1 MFNDIIE
8 EKITRAVKNWEETNT
23 GDFNDSSFLS
33 YILIL
38 KLLNQIDV
46 TSPADSANL
55 NTKLTDVDNSIKAL
69 DTNVRNSIKA
79 LDTNVRN
86 SIKALDTNVRNSLSI
101 LHNDLVSVEGKLDNI
116 ATWLSKVNTGIANS
130 NTLLTQIEA
139 KTK

>member
-1 MFNDIIE
+1 MFNDNIE

-38 KLLNQIDV
+38 KLLRQVDV
-46 TSPADSANL
+46 TSPADSANINAKL
-55 NTKLTDVDNSIKAL
+55 NVINTDVNNGIKSL
-69 DTNVRNSIKA
+69 DANIRS
-79 LDTNVRN
+79 
-86 SIKALDTNVRNSLSI
+86 SLSTLDANLRSSLST

-116 ATWLSKVNTGIANS
+116 ATWLSKVNTNISNS

-139 KTK
+139 NTK

>member
-1 MFNDIIE
+1 MFNNEIE

-38 KLLNQIDV
+38 KLLKQVDV
-46 TSPADSANL
+46 TSPADSANI
-55 NTKLTDVDNSIKAL
+55 NAKLDAINADVNNGI
-69 DTNVRNSIKA
+69 
-79 LDTNVRN
+79 
-86 SIKALDTNVRNSLSI
+86 NSLDANIGSSLSTLDANLRSSLST

-116 ATWLSKVNTGIANS
+116 ATWLSKVNTNIASS

-139 KTK
+139 NTK

>member
-1 MFNDIIE
+1 MFNDNIE

-38 KLLNQIDV
+38 KLLKQVDV
-46 TSPADSANL
+46 TSPADSANINAKL
-55 NTKLTDVDNSIKAL
+55 NVINTDVNNGIKSL
-69 DTNVRNSIKA
+69 DANLRS
-79 LDTNVRN
+79 
-86 SIKALDTNVRNSLSI
+86 SLST

-116 ATWLSKVNTGIANS
+116 ATWLSKVNTNISNS

-139 KTK
+139 NTK

>member
-1 MFNDIIE
+1 MFNKDIE

-38 KLLNQIDV
+38 KLLKQVDV
-46 TSPADSANL
+46 TSPADSANI
-55 NTKLTDVDNSIKAL
+55 NAKLDVINTDVNNGIKSL
-69 DTNVRNSIKA
+69 DANIRS
-79 LDTNVRN
+79 
-86 SIKALDTNVRNSLSI
+86 SLST

-116 ATWLSKVNTGIANS
+116 ATWLSKVNTNIASS

-139 KTK
+139 NTK

>member
-1 MFNDIIE
+1 MFKDNIE

-38 KLLNQIDV
+38 KLLKQVDV
-46 TSPADSANL
+46 TSPADSANI
-55 NTKLTDVDNSIKAL
+55 NAKLDVIN
-69 DTNVRNSIKA
+69 TNVNNGIKS
-79 LDTNVRN
+79 LDANIR
-86 SIKALDTNVRNSLSI
+86 SSLST

-116 ATWLSKVNTGIANS
+116 ATWLSKVNTNIASS

-139 KTK
+139 NTK

>member
-1 MFNDIIE
+1 MFNDTIE

-38 KLLNQIDV
+38 KLLKQVDV
-46 TSPADSANL
+46 TSPADSANINAKLNVINTDVNNGIKSLDANLRSSLSTLDANLRSSL
-55 NTKLTDVDNSIKAL
+55 NT
-69 DTNVRNSIKA
+69 
-79 LDTNVRN
+79 
-86 SIKALDTNVRNSLSI
+86 

-116 ATWLSKVNTGIANS
+116 ATWLSKVNTNISNS

-139 KTK
+139 NTK

>member
-1 MFNDIIE
+1 MFKDNIE

-38 KLLNQIDV
+38 KLLKQVDV
-46 TSPADSANL
+46 TSPADSANI
-55 NTKLTDVDNSIKAL
+55 NAKLDVINTDVNNGIKSL
-69 DTNVRNSIKA
+69 DANIRS
-79 LDTNVRN
+79 
-86 SIKALDTNVRNSLSI
+86 SLST

-116 ATWLSKVNTGIANS
+116 ATWLSKVNTNIASS

-139 KTK
+139 NTK

>member
-1 MFNDIIE
+1 MFKDNIE

-38 KLLNQIDV
+38 KLLKQVDV
-46 TSPADSANL
+46 TSPADSANI
-55 NTKLTDVDNSIKAL
+55 NVKLDVINTDVNNGIKSL
-69 DTNVRNSIKA
+69 DANIRS
-79 LDTNVRN
+79 
-86 SIKALDTNVRNSLSI
+86 SLST

-116 ATWLSKVNTGIANS
+116 ATWLSKVNTNIASS

-139 KTK
+139 NTK

>member
-1 MFNDIIE
+1 MFNDNIE

-38 KLLNQIDV
+38 KLLKQVDV
-46 TSPADSANL
+46 TSPADSANINAKL
-55 NTKLTDVDNSIKAL
+55 NVINTDVNNGIKSL
-69 DTNVRNSIKA
+69 DANIRS
-79 LDTNVRN
+79 
-86 SIKALDTNVRNSLSI
+86 SLSTLDANLRSSLST

-116 ATWLSKVNTGIANS
+116 ATWLSKVNTNISNS

-139 KTK
+139 NTK

>member
-1 MFNDIIE
+1 MFNDTIE

-38 KLLNQIDV
+38 KLLRQVDV
-46 TSPADSANL
+46 TSPADSANI
-55 NTKLTDVDNSIKAL
+55 NAKLDVINTDVNNGIKSL
-69 DTNVRNSIKA
+69 DANIRS
-79 LDTNVRN
+79 
-86 SIKALDTNVRNSLSI
+86 SLST

-116 ATWLSKVNTGIANS
+116 ATWLSKVNTNIASS

-139 KTK
+139 NTK

>member
-1 MFNDIIE
+1 MFNNEIE

-38 KLLNQIDV
+38 KLLKQVDI
-46 TSPADSANL
+46 TPPADSANINAKL
-55 NTKLTDVDNSIKAL
+55 NVINTDVNNGIKSL
-69 DTNVRNSIKA
+69 DANLRS
-79 LDTNVRN
+79 
-86 SIKALDTNVRNSLSI
+86 SLST

-116 ATWLSKVNTGIANS
+116 ATWLSKVNTNIASS

-139 KTK
+139 NTK

>member
-38 KLLNQIDV
+38 KLLKQVDV
-46 TSPADSANL
+46 TSPADSANI
-55 NTKLTDVDNSIKAL
+55 NAKLDVINTDVNNGIKSL
-69 DTNVRNSIKA
+69 DANIRS
-79 LDTNVRN
+79 
-86 SIKALDTNVRNSLSI
+86 SLST

-116 ATWLSKVNTGIANS
+116 ATWLSKVNTNIASS

-139 KTK
+139 NTK

>member
-1 MFNDIIE
+1 MFIE
-8 EKITRAVKNWEETNT
+8 EIEKKISRAVKNWEETNT

-55 NTKLTDVDNSIKAL
+55 STKLTDVD
-69 DTNVRNSIKA
+69 
-79 LDTNVRN
+79 N

-139 KTK
+139 NTK

>member
-1 MFNDIIE
+1 MFNDTIE

-38 KLLNQIDV
+38 KLLKQVDV
-46 TSPADSANL
+46 TSPADSANI
-55 NTKLTDVDNSIKAL
+55 NAKLDVINTDVNNGIKSL
-69 DTNVRNSIKA
+69 DANIRS
-79 LDTNVRN
+79 
-86 SIKALDTNVRNSLSI
+86 SLST

-116 ATWLSKVNTGIANS
+116 ATWLSKVNTNIASS

-139 KTK
+139 NTK

>member
-1 MFNDIIE
+1 MFNDFIE

-38 KLLNQIDV
+38 KLLKQVDV
-46 TSPADSANL
+46 TSPADSANI
-55 NTKLTDVDNSIKAL
+55 NAKLDVINTDVNNGIKSL
-69 DTNVRNSIKA
+69 DANIRS
-79 LDTNVRN
+79 
-86 SIKALDTNVRNSLSI
+86 SLST

-116 ATWLSKVNTGIANS
+116 ATWLSKVNTNIASS

-139 KTK
+139 NTK

>member
-1 MFNDIIE
+1 MFNDTIE

-38 KLLNQIDV
+38 KLLRQVDV
-46 TSPADSANL
+46 TSPADSANINAKL
-55 NTKLTDVDNSIKAL
+55 NVINTDVNNGIKSL
-69 DTNVRNSIKA
+69 DANIRS
-79 LDTNVRN
+79 
-86 SIKALDTNVRNSLSI
+86 SLSTLDANLRSSLST

-116 ATWLSKVNTGIANS
+116 ATWLSKVNTNISNS

-139 KTK
+139 NTK